1 MSLHIPGVLSI
12 EGETNQSIPLV
23 LDSPHS
29 GTEYPA
35 DFKHT
40 ADPALLRQAEDTHV
54 HTLWQGALAAGAVM
68 LHAHFPRA
76 YVDVNRA
83 HDDIDPAHLE
93 GIYPA
98 PLRPS
103 VKSQLGIGLCWTRV
117 PPEGEPLYA
126 TPLTVTEVLNRV
138 QTYHKPYHQQLRRLL
153 DQSHARFGTVWH
165 INCHS
170 MQNHA
175 SAMSTQAKGT
185 PRPDFVLGDLDGVSC
200 DPVFTQTIY
209 SFLLERGY
217 NVVINDPYK
226 GMELIRAN
234 GSPSLGRH
242 SIQIEVN
249 RRLYMDEI
257 TRLPSDG
264 FSALQHTFTLLA
276 YHLASSLKNT
286 SR

>member
-1 MSLHIPGVLSI
+1 
-12 EGETNQSIPLV
+12 
-23 LDSPHS
+23 
-29 GTEYPA
+29 
-35 DFKHT
+35 
-40 ADPALLRQAEDTHV
+40 
-54 HTLWQGALAAGAVM
+54 M
-68 LHAHFPRA
+68 LHAQFPRA

-83 HDDIDPAHLE
+83 HDDIDPAHLD

-103 VKSQLGIGLCWTRV
+103 VKSRLGIGLCWTRV

-126 TPLTVTEVLNRV
+126 TPLTVTQVLNRV

-264 FSALQHTFTLLA
+264 FLALQHTFTLLA